1 MTTLASDA
9 GTAVISEEAARR
21 ELWVSFGSLVRAY
34 VAAAQAGVHQID
46 DGPPEVFVV
55 QSSEQEIEL
64 VGRARTLRLAFDA
77 AKAEGYW
84 VMHHGPASDDTLLA
98 EGAFRIGMDSLV
110 EWTGLPGRQ
119 EMDAVAEALATLV
132 LE

>member
-21 ELWVSFGSLVRAY
+21 ELWISFGSLVRAY
-34 VAAAQAGVHQID
+34 VAAAQIG
-46 DGPPEVFVV
+46 
-55 QSSEQEIEL
+55 SEPAEALVLQTRQDELEL
-64 VGRARTLRLAFDA
+64 VSGKRTIRIMLEAG
-77 AKAEGYW
+77 KAEGYW
-84 VMHHGPASDDTLLA
+84 AMYQAPAASDDTLLA